1 MFYPSK
7 NIPNLTPNIM
17 LLILYEN
24 VWEAYGL
31 TLSCF
36 SGGPFG
42 LFKGPLALSQ
52 LQYKNLYQKVKICK
66 QAKIAINL
74 ALNKQSNLMTLRN
87 ENIRKVSAN
96 FCLQIA

>member
-1 MFYPSK
+1 MVIFYNICYPSK
-7 NIPNLTPNIM
+7 NIPNLRPNM
-17 LLILYEN
+17 VLLILYEN

-31 TLSCF
+31 PLSCF

-52 LQYKNLYQKVKICK
+52 LQYKNLHQKVKICK

-74 ALNKQSNLMTLRN
+74 ALNKQCKIS
-87 ENIRKVSAN
+87 
-96 FCLQIA
+96 